1 MSVKVGKACTCLTE
15 RRKTKK
21 EEREAISK
29 AHVCWGGGGEEPVT
43 TTEKSVFFFACLT
56 LFLDSNIIQSKEK
69 YYSIAL
75 GLHTPQIIR
84 TKSEKVRYIYVMYRF
99 LKIYYQPDPHN
110 DKFCQMP

>member
-1 MSVKVGKACTCLTE
+1 MTVKVGKACTCLTE

-21 EEREAISK
+21 EEREEISK
-29 AHVCWGGGGEEPVT
+29 AHGCWGVGGGPVT

-56 LFLDSNIIQSKEK
+56 LFLDSNIIQSNEK

-84 TKSEKVRYIYVMYRF
+84 TKSER
-99 LKIYYQPDPHN
+99 
-110 DKFCQMP
+110 